1 MVKSGSPYHQ
11 STTDLLS
18 PRVLES
24 LKAGI
29 RLPETRFA
37 NLTMASKGQRSVYG
51 GIFKTDDN
59 VSEQTVKGA
68 AGASSDTA

>member
-1 MVKSGSPYHQ
+1 MVSSKIPCYQITS
-11 STTDLLS
+11 DLLS

-37 NLTMASKGQRSVYG
+37 NLAIAPKGQRSVYG
-51 GIFKTDDN
+51 GIFKADGG
-59 VSEQTVKGA
+59 VSELPITETAGDTSDVK
-68 AGASSDTA
+68 